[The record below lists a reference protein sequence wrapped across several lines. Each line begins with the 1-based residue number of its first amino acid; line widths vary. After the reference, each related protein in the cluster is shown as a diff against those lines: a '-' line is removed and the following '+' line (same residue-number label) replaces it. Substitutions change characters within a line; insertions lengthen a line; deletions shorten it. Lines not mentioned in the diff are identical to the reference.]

1 MSTLDS
7 CVKDYPPDEHIL
19 SHESNPLA
27 AGVSVVKQKIKDD
40 ASQSNSKPSQI
51 VNNAVSSTNVL
62 TGLHVGTQRALKQ
75 IIHVSNTQ

>member
-62 TGLHVGTQRALKQ
+62 TGPTCWYTEGSQADYPCQ
-75 IIHVSNTQ
+75 